1 MRVLME
7 VKLEEV
13 EWVQTRFDQLN
24 LIEDKIINALR
35 PSQLYQKWLK
45 KAFDKKVFPQ
55 EVREGD
61 LVLKNILPFHKD

>member
-24 LIEDKIINALR
+24 LIEDKIITALCH
-35 PSQLYQKWLK
+35 SQLYQKWLK
-45 KAFDKKVFPQ
+45 KVFDKKVFPQ
-55 EVREGD
+55 EVKEGD